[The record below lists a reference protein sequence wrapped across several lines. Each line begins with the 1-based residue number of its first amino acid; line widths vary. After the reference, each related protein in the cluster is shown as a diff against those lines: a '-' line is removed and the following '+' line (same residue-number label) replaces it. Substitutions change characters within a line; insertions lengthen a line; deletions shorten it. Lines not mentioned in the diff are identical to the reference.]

1 MRLPEA
7 RVASEAQEFDMAHLA
22 PPFPPKRK
30 FLVQASTNDDIVTQ
44 EQPWFVEEAESP
56 EELAEKY
63 LRDPQI
69 KLVRVMP
76 YLPLR
81 FARGIQCLNRGLE

>member
-1 MRLPEA
+1 MLGRKAYTPI
-7 RVASEAQEFDMAHLA
+7 SH
-22 PPFPPKRK
+22 KRT
-30 FLVQASTNDDIVTQ
+30 FLVQSSTNDDIVTQ

-63 LRDPQI
+63 LRNPEI
-69 KLVRVMP
+69 KMVRVLP

-81 FARGIQCLNRGLE
+81 YTRGVICTNKSM

>member
-1 MRLPEA
+1 M
-7 RVASEAQEFDMAHLA
+7 ASCPRPLSNT
-22 PPFPPKRK
+22 RK

-63 LRDPQI
+63 LRDP
-69 KLVRVMP
+69 KNKMVRVMP

-81 FARGIQCLNRGLE
+81 FARGIQCLNRGTL

>member
-1 MRLPEA
+1 
-7 RVASEAQEFDMAHLA
+7 MAER
-22 PPFPPKRK
+22 PKPYTPANNMKK

-63 LRDPQI
+63 LRDPQNNI
-69 KLVRVMP
+69 VRVLP
-76 YLPLR
+76 YDPMR
-81 FARGIQCLNRGLE
+81 FARGVKRLNPHRGMGCSSAGDYHK